1 MPEGE
6 RSYLTIAAGA
16 EPEAELEVKRSR
28 FIARLGHVSS
38 ERDAKAFVETVR
50 EAHRDA
56 RHHVVAWVL
65 ADNRRWSSDD
75 GEPQGT
81 GGHPVLDVLEGEGLK
96 DAICVVTR
104 YFGGTLLGAGGLV
117 RAYGG
122 AAREAVANARELGAI
137 VEVKLGVPVFVDVP
151 YALHDRCVRL
161 AEDCGGE
168 VVERLFAEDVTLS
181 LRFPAGREAPFLT
194 AMRELANG
202 EELCRV
208 GEPGYMQFS

>member
-1 MPEGE
+1 MSAGE
-6 RSYLTIAAGA
+6 KTYLTIATGA
-16 EPEAELEVKRSR
+16 EPVAELEAKRSR

-38 ERDAKAFVETVR
+38 EREAKAFVEEVR

-65 ADNRRWSSDD
+65 ADNRRWSTDD

-96 DAICVVTR
+96 DAICAVTR

-122 AAREAVANARELGAI
+122 AAREAVSAARELGAI
-137 VEVKLGVPVFVDVP
+137 VEVRLGVPVYVDVP

-181 LRFPAGREAPFLT
+181 LRFPVGREESFLA

-202 EELCRV
+202 EELCRI
-208 GEPGYMQFS
+208 GELQYMQF

>member
-1 MPEGE
+1 MDAGNH
-6 RSYLTIAAGA
+6 RYLTISSGA
-16 EPEAELEVKRSR
+16 EPEAELEAKRSR

-38 ERDAKAFVETVR
+38 EREAKAFAQEVR

-65 ADNRRWSSDD
+65 ADNRRWSTDG

-81 GGHPVLDVLEGEGLK
+81 GGHPVLDVLEGEGLQ

-122 AAREAVANARELGAI
+122 AAREAVAKARELGDI
-137 VEVKLGVPVFVDVP
+137 VEVRLGVPVYVDVP

-161 AEDCGGE
+161 AEDLGGE
-168 VVERLFAEDVTLS
+168 VVERLFAEDVTLT
-181 LRFPAGREAPFLT
+181 LRFPAGSEEPFLA

-202 EELCRV
+202 EELYRV
-208 GEPGYMQFS
+208 GEPRYLQFS